1 MFRRRRKHPLPSW
14 PSKFIGSGASA
25 PKEGRRWWGRVAM
38 ALLFLTFWLLQGY
51 ELLSSADHADS
62 LNQSC
67 EEVR

>member
-14 PSKFIGSGASA
+14 PSKFTGSGAPV
-25 PKEGRRWWGRVAM
+25 PKEGRWSGRVAM